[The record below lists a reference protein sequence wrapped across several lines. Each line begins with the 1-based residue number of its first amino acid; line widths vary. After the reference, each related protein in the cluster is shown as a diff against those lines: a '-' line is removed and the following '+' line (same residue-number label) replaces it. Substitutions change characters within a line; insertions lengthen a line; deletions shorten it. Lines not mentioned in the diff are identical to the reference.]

1 MIEFVDR
8 KFVNGALL
16 RQFIGQH
23 VSIFLNIEPRAE
35 RSTTLVTGKSTDD
48 VTVKVHLNEP
58 LNVPLHGWVE
68 VIGVPKSN
76 DSIENKEVS
85 DSNIM
90 FSRQSL
96 T

>member
-8 KFVNGALL
+8 KVVNGALL

-48 VTVKVHLNEP
+48 ITVKVHLDEP
-58 LNVPLHGWVE
+58 LNVPLQGWIE

-76 DSIENKEVS
+76 DSIQNKEVS
-85 DSNIM
+85 DSHII
-90 FSRQSL
+90 SLRQSCS
-96 T
+96 